1 MARDYTKYTVKGL
14 GENLNK
20 RQLIFEIVKDYVEK
34 KKPSFDELTSVFKDE
49 IQGSKGFIRKAAKVE
64 DPKRFNTKM
73 PLKIKYGVEVVVSN
87 QWGFKNI
94 DAFLSLAKKLKYK
107 IIFVEQLSSASDDL
121 KPSSNLTTEQITE
134 FKEQEAEI
142 NGDYNENAWEA
153 SRLYDDL
160 IEAGDTAWAQHI
172 LQKMEDAAKEFS
184 ELETVFEKLKERNE
198 TERFLAVI
206 KKAEEKAEGTRDY
219 TQLAEEVL
227 EIDKDWAV
235 KLCQKAEKVAKV
247 YNDLTTVA
255 GAVADFDKDWMTK
268 IYKKAE
274 TLAEYSFDHRDLAE
288 IVYSID
294 KDWAASLIAKAEE
307 KAEDFNDFSNLG
319 DTYSNSDLFNDKAKA
334 KAMFEKAFPLIK
346 SKWDKNNLLNSA
358 KDILGNSDS
367 FTQKMVEFIE
377 NDIPKMKLPK
387 QYFPDYNLACGKI
400 ITLHLANG
408 PSCHKIDHFNIKINM
423 ETNEVIGHADC
434 DDHLSRWFDSW
445 EVGIYDG
452 YSEHRSYDGEIRIW
466 GEDDNEN
473 EWCVYCHGGFE
484 ELEEG
489 DLPDGVTGE
498 DVWNALGN
506 GNAIYELYH
515 HIKQNITHDGLNN
528 SANSEPSS
536 QDLSVDIELRKGNQE
551 LICTIKDFNVNR
563 ENSEIKNMYDAL
575 LDNFYS
581 DDFITLTNYHL
592 FKEFIRE
599 IYHEFLTN
607 SYPSGDEYGYT
618 IEDMKQDGFDWWE
631 NDPILVVTRIGE
643 IDLSPIVNFDEDD
656 ENMLNKC
663 CEMLDINEDDK
674 DDCEDYI
681 TDYMS
686 DSRFSVDEDLFKE
699 VMQEL

>member
-87 QWGFKNI
+87 QWGSKNI

-107 IIFVEQLSSASDDL
+107 ITFVEQLSSA
-121 KPSSNLTTEQITE
+121 
-134 FKEQEAEI
+134 
-142 NGDYNENAWEA
+142 
-153 SRLYDDL
+153 
-160 IEAGDTAWAQHI
+160 
-172 LQKMEDAAKEFS
+172 
-184 ELETVFEKLKERNE
+184 
-198 TERFLAVI
+198 
-206 KKAEEKAEGTRDY
+206 
-219 TQLAEEVL
+219 
-227 EIDKDWAV
+227 
-235 KLCQKAEKVAKV
+235 
-247 YNDLTTVA
+247 
-255 GAVADFDKDWMTK
+255 
-268 IYKKAE
+268 
-274 TLAEYSFDHRDLAE
+274 
-288 IVYSID
+288 
-294 KDWAASLIAKAEE
+294 
-307 KAEDFNDFSNLG
+307 
-319 DTYSNSDLFNDKAKA
+319 
-334 KAMFEKAFPLIK
+334 
-346 SKWDKNNLLNSA
+346 
-358 KDILGNSDS
+358 
-367 FTQKMVEFIE
+367 
-377 NDIPKMKLPK
+377 
-387 QYFPDYNLACGKI
+387 
-400 ITLHLANG
+400 
-408 PSCHKIDHFNIKINM
+408 
-423 ETNEVIGHADC
+423 
-434 DDHLSRWFDSW
+434 
-445 EVGIYDG
+445 
-452 YSEHRSYDGEIRIW
+452 
-466 GEDDNEN
+466 
-473 EWCVYCHGGFE
+473 
-484 ELEEG
+484 
-489 DLPDGVTGE
+489 
-498 DVWNALGN
+498 
-506 GNAIYELYH
+506 
-515 HIKQNITHDGLNN
+515 